1 MTIHV
6 HISHDGESL
15 DREFDDTVSLAAFLN
30 IAAYY
35 VERKGLGA
43 MFQRC
48 GGRKSETIVSLSRRE
63 ADLEPV

>member
-1 MTIHV
+1 MIHV

-48 GGRKSETIVSLSRRE
+48 GSAPGKFSLSARRE

>member
-1 MTIHV
+1 MIHV

-15 DREFDDTVSLAAFLN
+15 DREFEDTVSLAAFLN

-48 GGRKSETIVSLSRRE
+48 RKMGPIGPISRRE
-63 ADLEPV
+63 REVERV

>member
-48 GGRKSETIVSLSRRE
+48 RRPWGKFAPRSERE
-63 ADLEPV
+63 VEVERV